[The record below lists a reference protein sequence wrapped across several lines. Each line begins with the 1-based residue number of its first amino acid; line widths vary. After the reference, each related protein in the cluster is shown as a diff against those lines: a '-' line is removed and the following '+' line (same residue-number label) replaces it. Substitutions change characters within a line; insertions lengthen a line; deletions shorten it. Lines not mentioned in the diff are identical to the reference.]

1 MPKSAPKHSARF
13 DTVKRFYERGTWPLA
28 RVTKAVECN
37 WITAE
42 EFAEITGEEFVAAE

>member
-1 MPKSAPKHSARF
+1 MAKATEKHSARF

-28 RVTKAVECN
+28 RVRKAVECK

-42 EFAEITGEEFVAAE
+42 EFAEITGEAYDAE